1 MSKEKT
7 ENNYKKFFE
16 NMKKCK
22 SDRNIQECK
31 SLISLAQQYYSCYF
45 QYQKLAEVENKM
57 EHIYKLPA
65 DKDGKLILKKDKLDI
80 CDRLFVEL
88 FLIFVNQGMSD
99 RIRNFENVYDYEDM
113 LNVFEEEC
121 SLISSYKIEGE
132 SLKNKLGDSCN
143 KALKFYKN
151 EGIDLRM
158 ETIRKAVRQYNRY
171 SKFQIKGEEESFNNV
186 FSTQYIDTLIDI
198 INTREEILVLSTA
211 PIRAQLC
218 RPEQGAREMDSKTL
232 KWCYAKDFRLSIN
245 ELEEGIERF
254 KLYDSKF
261 KEFCRLS
268 KELKKIEKELY
279 PKLLF

>member
-1 MSKEKT
+1 
-7 ENNYKKFFE
+7 
-16 NMKKCK
+16 MKKCK

-65 DKDGKLILKKDKLDI
+65 DKDGELILKKDKLDI
-80 CDRLFVEL
+80 CDRLFIEYYLKYSKAKEL
-88 FLIFVNQGMSD
+88 NRRNILIWIN
-99 RIRNFENVYDYEDM
+99 DYENM
-113 LNVFEEEC
+113 LESYEEDWD
-121 SLISSYKIEGE
+121 ISKYKIGNELLKQKLEE
-132 SLKNKLGDSCN
+132 SCKKTLKLYKNK
-143 KALKFYKN
+143 
-151 EGIDLRM
+151 EIDLGM

-268 KELKKIEKELY
+268 KELKKIEKEL
-279 PKLLF
+279 